1 MKTIR
6 KSMRLKNVHYE
17 IRGPV
22 LDEAVRMEAAG
33 ADIIRLNIGNPAP
46 FRFDAPDY
54 MLEDLSLRL
63 KEAQGYSDSR
73 GVLEARLAIQ
83 KYHTGKGVE
92 GLTLDNIFTGNGVS
106 EMIITSMQ
114 AFMDRGDEILVP
126 APDYPLWSSAI
137 CLTGGTPVHY
147 ICDERSNW
155 YPDIEDMKS
164 KITQNTKGIVVIN
177 PNNPTGALYP
187 REVLEEIAQVAR
199 ENNLI
204 IFADEIYDRLV
215 MDGKEHV
222 SMAAVAPDLFV
233 IVYNGLSKSHMAT
246 GFRSGWMCM
255 CGNTECAKDYIS
267 GIRLIASMRL
277 CSNVPAQIIIPKAL
291 EDAYVTQGLYEPGGR
306 LYEQREFIWKAL
318 NDIEGL
324 SAVKP
329 EAAFYI
335 FPKIDTE
342 RFNIRSDEQFAFDLL
357 RATNILLVQGSGFNW
372 KQPDHFRIAYLP
384 EKEILQ
390 DATGRLAEFLK
401 TYRQK

>member
-22 LDEAVRMEAAG
+22 LDEALRMEAAG

-54 MLEDLSLRL
+54 LLEDLSLRL

-291 EDAYVTQGLYEPGGR
+291 EDAYVTQSLYEPGGR

-318 NDIEGL
+318 NDIDGL

-342 RFNIRSDEQFAFDLL
+342 RFNITNDEQFAFDLL

-384 EKEILQ
+384 ETEILQ
-390 DATGRLAEFLK
+390 DATGRIAEFLK

>member
-1 MKTIR
+1 MKKIK

-22 LDEAVRMEAAG
+22 LDEATRMEEAG
-33 ADIIRLNIGNPAP
+33 AKIIKLNIGNPAP
-46 FRFDAPDY
+46 FHFDTPET
-54 MLEDLSLRL
+54 LLSQLREHL
-63 KEAQGYSDSR
+63 QDAQGYSDSR
-73 GVLEARLAIQ
+73 GLLEARRAIQ
-83 KYHTGKGVE
+83 KYHMEKGVE

-114 AFMDRGDEILVP
+114 AFIDRGDEILLP
-126 APDYPLWSSAI
+126 APDYPLWSSAV

-164 KITQNTKGIVVIN
+164 KITQNTKGIVIIN

-187 REVLEEIAQVAR
+187 REVLEQIAQVAR

-215 MDGKEHV
+215 MDGKEQV
-222 SMAAVAPDLFV
+222 SIASVAPDLFIV
-233 IVYNGLSKSHMAT
+233 VYNGLSKSHLAT

-255 CGNTECAKDYIS
+255 CGDTECAKDYIS
-267 GIRLIASMRL
+267 GVRLIASMRL
-277 CSNVPAQIIIPKAL
+277 CSNVPAQIMIPEAL
-291 EDAYVTQGLYEPGGR
+291 EDAYATQALYRPGGR
-306 LYEQREFIWKAL
+306 IYEQREFIYRAL
-318 NDIEGL
+318 NEIDGV

-329 EAAFYI
+329 DAAFYI

-342 RFNIRSDEQFAFDLL
+342 RFHITDDEKFAFDLL
-357 RATNILLVQGSGFNW
+357 RATNVLIVQGSGFNW
-372 KQPDHFRIAYLP
+372 KDPDHFRIVYLP
-384 EKEILQ
+384 EKAELQ
-390 DATGRLAEFLK
+390 QATERLADFLK
-401 TYRQK
+401 TYRQ

>member
-1 MKTIR
+1 MKKIK

-22 LDEAVRMEAAG
+22 LDEATRMEEAG
-33 ADIIRLNIGNPAP
+33 AEIIKLNIGNPAP
-46 FRFDAPDY
+46 FHFDTPDEV
-54 MLEDLSLRL
+54 LDQLRQHL
-63 KEAQGYSDSR
+63 REAQGYSDSR
-73 GVLEARLAIQ
+73 GMVKARLAIQ
-83 KYHTGKGVE
+83 KYHTSKGVE

-106 EMIITSMQ
+106 EMIITSLQ

-126 APDYPLWSSAI
+126 APDYSLWSSAV

-147 ICDERSNW
+147 VCDERSSW

-187 REVLEEIAQVAR
+187 RAVLEQIAQVAR

-204 IFADEIYDRLV
+204 IFSDEIYDRLI
-215 MDGKEHV
+215 MDGKEHI

-233 IVYNGLSKSHMAT
+233 IVYNGLSKSHLAT

-255 CGNTECAKDYIS
+255 CGDTDCAKEYIS

-277 CSNVPAQIIIPKAL
+277 CSNVPAQIMIPKAL
-291 EDAYVTQGLYEPGGR
+291 EDPYVTRALYEPGGR
-306 LYEQREFIWKAL
+306 IYEQREFIYNAL
-318 NDIEGL
+318 NSIDGI
-324 SAVKP
+324 STVKP

-335 FPKIDTE
+335 FPKIDAE
-342 RFNIRSDEQFAFDLL
+342 RFHIKSDEQFAFDLL
-357 RATNILLVQGSGFNW
+357 HATNILLVQGSGFNW
-372 KQPDHFRIAYLP
+372 KEPNHFRIAYLP
-384 EKEILQ
+384 EKEVLQ
-390 DATGRLAEFLK
+390 EAMNRLADFLK
-401 TYRQK
+401 TYRQQ